1 MDAAIA
7 ALAGAAIGAA
17 IGAAASLG
25 SAWIQQRHQTR
36 RDLLRSAVELGQAE
50 RQELID
56 KLKSQPGGGA
66 LLPVSVYVAHH
77 AEVLQAIAAGRY
89 GPEVVRRI
97 EEAQQELVKSL
108 PRRGRAAEEV

>member
-17 IGAAASLG
+17 ASLG
-25 SAWIQQRHQTR
+25 TTWIQQRHQTR

-50 RQELID
+50 RQEFID
-56 KLKSQPGGGA
+56 KLKSQSGGGP

-108 PRRGRAAEEV
+108 PRRWHAAGED